1 MTTTATSTQPATPD
15 ALKASSLKLHVSLN
29 VKNIEESIRFY
40 SALFD
45 MKPTK
50 LRPGYAKFDAD
61 FPAVNL
67 ALNELD
73 HCCLQGLSHMGIRVP
88 SLEQVAATKARLEAA
103 GYKTEDEMGST
114 CCSAL
119 QDKVWVEDPTGYRWE
134 VYVFKGD
141 IEAEA
146 HGAKGEIGSKCS
158 CVPA

>member
-1 MTTTATSTQPATPD
+1 MTTANATQPTSPD
-15 ALKASSLKLHVSLN
+15 ALKASSLKLHVSLD
-29 VKNIEESIRFY
+29 VKDIEESILFY

-61 FPAVNL
+61 FPSVNL
-67 ALNELD
+67 ALQEKS

-119 QDKVWVEDPTGYRWE
+119 QDKVWVEDPSGYRWE
-134 VYVFKGD
+134 VYVFHGD

-146 HGAKGEIGSKCS
+146 HGAKGEIASKCG

>member
-1 MTTTATSTQPATPD
+1 MTNASTATQPTTPD
-15 ALKASSLKLHVSLN
+15 VLKASSLKLHVSLD
-29 VKNIEESIRFY
+29 VKNIEASIRFY

-67 ALNELD
+67 ALQQKD

-88 SLEQVAATKARLEAA
+88 SLEQVATTKARLNAA

-119 QDKVWVEDPTGYRWE
+119 QDKVWVEDPSGYRWE
-134 VYVFKGD
+134 VYVFLGD
-141 IEAEA
+141 IDAQA
-146 HGAKGEIGSKCS
+146 QGPKGEIAAKCA
-158 CVPA
+158 C

>member
-1 MTTTATSTQPATPD
+1 MTTANTATQLTTPD
-15 ALKASSLKLHVSLN
+15 ALTASSLKFHVSLD

-50 LRPGYAKFDAD
+50 LRPGYAKFDAE
-61 FPAVNL
+61 FPGVNL
-67 ALNELD
+67 ALQEKG

-88 SLEQVAATKARLEAA
+88 SLEQVATTKARLEAA

-119 QDKVWVEDPTGYRWE
+119 QNKVWVEDPSGYRWE
-134 VYVFKGD
+134 VYVFLGD
-141 IEAEA
+141 LEAES
-146 HGAKGEIGSKCS
+146 HGAKGEIASKCA
-158 CVPA
+158 CA

>member
-1 MTTTATSTQPATPD
+1 MTAIATQPTTPD
-15 ALKASSLKLHVSLN
+15 TLKASSLKLHVSLD

-40 SALFD
+40 SILFD

-50 LRPGYAKFDAD
+50 LRLGYAKFDAD

-67 ALNELD
+67 ALQEAD

-88 SLEQVAATKARLEAA
+88 SLEQVAATKVRLEAA
-103 GYKTEDEMGST
+103 GYKTEDEMRST

-119 QDKVWVEDPTGYRWE
+119 QDKVWVEDPSGYRWE

-146 HGAKGEIGSKCS
+146 HGAKGEIASKCG